1 MFEFSWVRNAF
12 RKLLPVFFA
21 FSPIFAI
28 SAVNEASAYVP
39 STIPSLTKACYY
51 KVYGKKY
58 DGTAWSSGD
67 WKVIACGTAASPS
80 SLNFGSLPN
89 SL

>member
-1 MFEFSWVRNAF
+1 MFEFFWVRSAF
-12 RKLLPVFFA
+12 RKLVPVFFA
-21 FSPIFAI
+21 FFPLFAI
-28 SAVNEASAYVP
+28 GMASEASAYTP

-67 WKVIACGTAASPS
+67 WKLIAC
-80 SLNFGSLPN
+80 
-89 SL
+89 